1 MSENRSFFD
10 FLSDP
15 SGETEEKKPESVLVE
30 EANTGDKTDY
40 LEGTFLICHL
50 VHPSP
55 EKIIIAKNALKVGDL
70 LTTGTSM
77 YKITQNEET
86 DKKDFKVLDD
96 KEYELELLN
105 SPYEVKFHTY
115 RESEYRLNDNLKTIE
130 LFVENNSKVN
140 VGDII
145 EAIYVNDTKK
155 VYRVLNKSAK
165 NLKLET
171 ISVPELHISGGK
183 GKKKSG
189 KKKTTKKKAKKVK
202 KTNKRKGK

>member
-1 MSENRSFFD
+1 MSDGNPLSYLFD
-10 FLSDP
+10 NS
-15 SGETEEKKPESVLVE
+15 SEEEEEKIPESVLVK

-55 EKIIIAKNALKVGDL
+55 EKILIAKNALKEGDL
-70 LTTGTSM
+70 LTTGTNI

-86 DKKDFKVLDD
+86 DKKDFKVLDE

-105 SPYEVKFHTY
+105 SPYEIKFHIY

-130 LFVENNSKVN
+130 LFVKNNSKVN
-140 VGDII
+140 IGDII
-145 EAIYVNDTKK
+145 EAIYTNDIKK
-155 VYRVLNKSAK
+155 VYRVLNKSAD

-171 ISVPELHISGGK
+171 ISVPELRISGGK
-183 GKKKSG
+183 GKKKTD
-189 KKKTTKKKAKKVK
+189 KKKTMKKKSKKAK
-202 KTNKRKGK
+202 KTNKRKRK

>member
-1 MSENRSFFD
+1 MSDGNPLSYFFD
-10 FLSDP
+10 DS
-15 SGETEEKKPESVLVE
+15 SEEEKIPESVLVE

-55 EKIIIAKNALKVGDL
+55 EKIIIAKNALKEGDL

-86 DKKDFKVLDD
+86 DKKDFKVLND

-105 SPYEVKFHTY
+105 SPYEIKFHIY
-115 RESEYRLNDNLKTIE
+115 RESEYRFNDNLKTIE
-130 LFVENNSKVN
+130 LFVKNNSKVN
-140 VGDII
+140 IGDII
-145 EAIYVNDTKK
+145 EAIYTNDTKK
-155 VYRVLNKSAK
+155 VYRVLNKSAD

-171 ISVPELHISGGK
+171 ISVPELRISGGK
-183 GKKKSG
+183 KG
-189 KKKTTKKKAKKVK
+189 KKKTMKKKSKKAKKAK
-202 KTNKRKGK
+202 KTNKKKGK